1 MNQNN
6 HRYINLLD
14 RCVGVSV
21 AVVGDLMLDYY
32 ITGRVERISPE
43 APVPIIDVEK
53 EYSLPG
59 GAANVIQNVVAL
71 GAHAIP
77 FGVIGNDLHGEE
89 VLKLLQSLRCMM
101 DGVIVDP
108 HRPTTTKT
116 RIMAGSHHI
125 VRVDYESRHEID
137 DLVQQKLMSAFREA
151 IEADHI
157 RAIVIQDYNKG
168 VMRED
173 VIRGVIQIAKEFS
186 IPVLVDPK
194 QKNFFAYQNVSV
206 FKPNLRETAAAL
218 NRTIETDNDIQEAI
232 YSLREKTQAEN
243 ILLTLGAA
251 GMTLLTNQQTL
262 YIPTT
267 ARKVADVSG
276 AGDTVIATMATM
288 MAAGGDPIASAR
300 IANCAAGIV
309 VGEVGAVPVNKE
321 HLRTAV
327 KQL

>member
-6 HRYINLLD
+6 HRYVNLLD
-14 RCVGVSV
+14 RCIGVSV
-21 AVVGDLMLDYY
+21 AVVGDLMLDRY
-32 ITGRVERISPE
+32 ITGKVERISPE

-53 EYSLPG
+53 EYSMPG
-59 GAANVIQNVVAL
+59 GAANVIQNIVAL
-71 GAHAIP
+71 GANAIP

-89 VLKLLQSLRCMM
+89 IKNQLQTLHCTT

-108 HRPTTTKT
+108 FRPTTTKT
-116 RIMAGSHHI
+116 RILAGSHHI
-125 VRVDYESRHEID
+125 VRVDYESRHEISD
-137 DLVQQKLMSAFREA
+137 EIKERLVNSFREA

-173 VIRGVIQIAKEFS
+173 VIREVLQIAKEFN

-194 QKNFFAYQNVSV
+194 QKNFFAYKNVSV

-218 NRTIETDNDIQEAI
+218 NRFIESDKDIQEAI
-232 YSLREKTQAEN
+232 LALREKIQAEN
-243 ILLTLGAA
+243 ILLTLGSA
-251 GMTLLTNQQTL
+251 GMTLLTNQQII
-262 YIPTT
+262 YIPTS

-276 AGDTVIATMATM
+276 AGDTVIATMATV

-309 VGEVGAVPVNKE
+309 VGEVGAVPVNVE
-321 HLRTAV
+321 HLRSAV